1 MNIKEIKELVR
12 ILDGTDIV
20 EFSFENEGSKVS
32 IKKGF
37 DNIQHIAS
45 HTPAMYVPA
54 PTIQAMPVSAV
65 VSPAGGQGEELGLNQ
80 VFITAPMVGTFYTA
94 ASPEA
99 EPYVQ
104 TGDMVDNGQV
114 VCIIEA
120 MKLMNEI
127 ESEYRGKIVEVLV
140 SNAQPVEFGQ
150 PLYIIEK
157 I

>member
-20 EFSFENEGSKVS
+20 EFSFENEGSKIA
-32 IKKGF
+32 IKKGY
-37 DNIQHIAS
+37 DNVQHM
-45 HTPAMYVPA
+45 TTTYNPAAYTQAAAAPA
-54 PTIQAMPVSAV
+54 PSIPTV
-65 VSPAGGQGEELGLNQ
+65 VAPTENENKLGVNQ
-80 VFITAPMVGTFYTA
+80 VYITAPMVGTFYRA
-94 ASPEA
+94 ASPDA

-104 TGDMVDNGQV
+104 VGDMVDVGQV

-127 ESEYRGKIVEVLV
+127 ESDYHGKIVEVLV
-140 SNAQPVEFGQ
+140 SDAQPVEFGQ
-150 PLYIIEK
+150 PLYIVEK

>member
-20 EFSFENEGSKVS
+20 EFSFENEGSKIS
-32 IKKGF
+32 IKKGL
-37 DNIQHIAS
+37 DNVQHISS
-45 HTPAMYVPA
+45 HIPAVHVPVTAIPAA
-54 PTIQAMPVSAV
+54 PVPAV
-65 VSPAGGQGEELGLNQ
+65 VSQTTEAGEELGANQ
-80 VFITAPMVGTFYTA
+80 VYITAPMVGTFYKS
-94 ASPEA
+94 ASPDA

-104 TGDMVDNGQV
+104 VGDMVDNGQV

-127 ESEYRGKIVEVLV
+127 ESEYHGKIVEVLV
-140 SNAQPVEFGQ
+140 SDAQPVEFGQ
-150 PLYIIEK
+150 PLYIVEK

>member
-20 EFSFENEGSKVS
+20 EFSFENEGSKIS
-32 IKKGF
+32 IKKGL
-37 DNIQHIAS
+37 DNVQYITS
-45 HTPAMYVPA
+45 HTPAHVPA
-54 PTIQAMPVSAV
+54 AVIPLAPVPAV
-65 VSPAGGQGEELGLNQ
+65 VSPAAETGEELGANQ
-80 VFITAPMVGTFYTA
+80 VYITAPMVGTFYKA
-94 ASPEA
+94 ASPEV

-104 TGDMVDNGQV
+104 VGDMVDTGQV

-127 ESEYRGKIVEVLV
+127 ESEYHGKIVEVLV

-150 PLYIIEK
+150 PLYIVEK